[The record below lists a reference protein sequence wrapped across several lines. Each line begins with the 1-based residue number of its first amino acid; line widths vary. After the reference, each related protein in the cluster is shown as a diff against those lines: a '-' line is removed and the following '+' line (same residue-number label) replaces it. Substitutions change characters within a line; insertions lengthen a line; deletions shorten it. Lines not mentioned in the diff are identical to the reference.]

1 MTRTGFLGFFLVVIC
16 ISCSFAQD
24 YDRFTLNVAVGK
36 SLSVRE
42 LATKVFGE
50 TRGEIAGD
58 GVSGQLVAAFYP
70 TKRFGLAARV
80 SYNKN
85 ETREEGIQK
94 IALDQYGI
102 LNPVVVEAKEWDV
115 LSAMIG
121 PALHLGNSRLGLE
134 GRLLVGYAKVNSPMF
149 VTTGAFQNY
158 NINVE
163 TSSQMASDLAYGA
176 GATFHIGLFS
186 GVALVVNADASLIST
201 TFKGVNNKVSTT
213 GFPAVTQSVDIQQNV
228 GVVNVTGGIRFAF

>member
-1 MTRTGFLGFFLVVIC
+1 MIRSGFLGFFLVAIC
-16 ISCSFAQD
+16 ISTGFAQD
-24 YDRFTLNVAVGK
+24 YDRFTLNIAAGK

-58 GVSGQLVAAFYP
+58 GIGGQLVASFYP
-70 TKRFGLAARV
+70 TKRLGLAARV
-80 SYNKN
+80 SYNRN

-94 IALDQYGI
+94 IASNQYGI
-102 LNPVVVEAKEWDV
+102 VNPVVVEAKEWDV

-121 PALHLGNSRLGLE
+121 PTLRLGGSRLGLE

-176 GATFHIGLFS
+176 GATFYLGLFS

-201 TFKGVNNKVSTT
+201 TFKGVNNKVTTT

-228 GVVNVTGGIRFAF
+228 GVVNVTGGLRFAF

>member
-1 MTRTGFLGFFLVVIC
+1 MTSFNSYDVIL
-16 ISCSFAQD
+16 ILKLIMLKSFIN
-24 YDRFTLNVAVGK
+24 RRKF
-36 SLSVRE
+36 
-42 LATKVFGE
+42 
-50 TRGEIAGD
+50 
-58 GVSGQLVAAFYP
+58 
-70 TKRFGLAARV
+70 
-80 SYNKN
+80 
-85 ETREEGIQK
+85 
-94 IALDQYGI
+94 
-102 LNPVVVEAKEWDV
+102 
-115 LSAMIG
+115 
-121 PALHLGNSRLGLE
+121 
-134 GRLLVGYAKVNSPMF
+134 
-149 VTTGAFQNY
+149 FQNY